1 MLDLYVLYACV
12 HLIAGKHSHGQSGT
26 LCTEGQIF
34 FHVADCR
41 RELPQKRD
49 GVVEKNRHE
58 LSWLECRETRADSWL
73 PAGDDQGYRLYKVT
87 ASASDG
93 RALAALLAPLSRQAR
108 EAFAPGDFK
117 RPFQR
122 AFQGPGSWSFFIL
135 GTGSSVTAFAVS
147 NLDGF
152 QFADLAVDVS
162 SASADATNEAGL
174 DFAST
179 AQDAGITLSYRRE
192 ISKRDVPP
200 PGGIES
206 AP

>member
-34 FHVADCR
+34 FHVDDCR
-41 RELPQKRD
+41 MELPKKAD

-73 PAGDDQGYRLYKVT
+73 PAGDDQGHRVYKVT

-93 RALAALLAPLSRQAR
+93 RALAALLAPLSLQAR
-108 EAFAPGDFK
+108 ATFAPGDFK

-122 AFQGPGSWSFFIL
+122 AFQGPGSWSFFIV
-135 GTGSSVTAFAVS
+135 GAGPSVIAFAVS
-147 NLDGF
+147 NLDDF
-152 QFADLAVDVS
+152 QFADLAADVS
-162 SASADATNEAGL
+162 SSSADATNEVGL
-174 DFAST
+174 DFASA
-179 AQDAGITLSYRRE
+179 AQDAGIALSYHRE
-192 ISKRDVPP
+192 MSKRDVPP
-200 PGGIES
+200 RGGIES